1 MTTSAVR
8 HPVRVGIFDSVQQVE
23 RTVAKLLD
31 GGFTKDELA
40 VVCSEPTAADHFLDE
55 GLKDENPANAPA
67 RAAAGGVIGTLLGGV
82 AAIGLVTTGGLG
94 VVAAG
99 FLVPAMISGGIA
111 GGFLG
116 AMTTRG
122 VDSEAADFYNQ
133 VVEKGKFLVVVE
145 DRTGRRLRKAA
156 EILSRS
162 GAIPVPLT
170 QKSNTA

>member
-1 MTTSAVR
+1 
-8 HPVRVGIFDSVQQVE
+8 
-23 RTVAKLLD
+23 
-31 GGFTKDELA
+31 
-40 VVCSEPTAADHFLDE
+40 
-55 GLKDENPANAPA
+55 
-67 RAAAGGVIGTLLGGV
+67 
-82 AAIGLVTTGGLG
+82 
-94 VVAAG
+94 VAAG

-111 GGFLG
+111 GSFLG

-133 VVEKGKFLVVVE
+133 VVEKGQFLVVVE

-170 QKSNTA
+170 QKSNMA